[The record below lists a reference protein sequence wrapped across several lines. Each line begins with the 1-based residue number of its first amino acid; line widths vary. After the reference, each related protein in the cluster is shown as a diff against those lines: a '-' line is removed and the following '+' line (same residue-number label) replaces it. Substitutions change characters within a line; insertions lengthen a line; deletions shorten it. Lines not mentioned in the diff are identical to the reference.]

1 MKAWLSKPT
10 ENLQELQM
18 ETVTLALES
27 KEMEE
32 KLQQLKESM
41 SKEKE
46 ERGAIKMLAAFSTL
60 THNKI
65 GTLLRQ
71 KFMEAVAMRCCDDLT
86 TQRKKKMRH
95 SGGFRWKSGQCGPL
109 NSNALTNNTKKRVEN
124 RLQKLSAGKVKIRV
138 LKDEPLTAH
147 PQPPPPPPA
156 PTGPRMTRKSRLRG
170 TVCGQCE
177 VKVAGLICAECS
189 ENYCISCFSS
199 FHQKGALKLH
209 RMIPIQTGLQT
220 HVSTRDVAS
229 YYPGAFTSPNPSP
242 DSKINSNHSFTSNA
256 STSQGDLSPEKG
268 TEAEEKPMQLHPHTS
283 QVLVVNHGE
292 EKKVE
297 MTEEGL
303 KREAERGTPTSLL
316 SGEYDEEESARS
328 FQEALRQW
336 RGERS
341 DGAGEPTREE
351 TMWIPVRPVSV
362 SATAT
367 QADLP
372 PDREAEGRTSG
383 GGQGRV
389 HIRVEFTENSLTYMD
404 RLLLKKHRRRPV
416 ETYDNSWAFGPD
428 LKSLPTNTEDTPS
441 SLTAQEEDFRRYCAS
456 LFAVPVSGG
465 RSEAQI
471 TTPEPCLVIEVLDET
486 VRDINGIF
494 VAEQR
499 TNNSRKVPLSQNNS
513 NRRTP
518 VPQTAL
524 TSGGS
529 SRVSRSSPSPKQL
542 FGQSGAP
549 AQPKTAQKLH
559 SSKLQTS
566 QAGHSMKPLPSKSIS
581 SVCPTAETPRTSQ
594 TSIKTPTSKSQK
606 PHLSPTV
613 HKSKGDHVS
622 PQVLS
627 SLPHCQAE
635 ILKFSCSRPDVSASA
650 NTISPVPK
658 EHLSPSPSIP
668 VPLRST
674 FTVSPTSSTESTL
687 LPKVYHSTPLLKGS
701 DSPLLPEQPRS
712 FKLIPEPISPLK
724 LSQSPPSNL
733 ESPKQSQH
741 SLCDAESLLL
751 DNQLQ
756 LSQSSRPN
764 LQPKSLGPSVSQ
776 TNPVPFRAPVKTLS
790 SSLFNKFYSDAYS
803 GYNSTPTCED
813 SSVFMSST
821 SISGDHKSALFHQDT
836 PCIPSL
842 SSHLLNVTQNNLLAV
857 KMAKEEELPIDSGD
871 EMSSDSLGPALH
883 EEGSSDEEARMH
895 GHFARG
901 RTREEEQGN
910 SAISHLRDS
919 FVPTDAEGER
929 DLWTDEPEQLSETS
943 MVMHSQSAGFGSEQF
958 CDLDGFSPLGLDLN
972 SGHFDTPEHT
982 HCGPLHTCQTSPHD
996 SDPTGSESQ
1005 GPSSSLSPDTE
1016 KHLVFRLMKDN
1027 HLQPSGIQIRSTTP
1041 TRRGEIS
1048 ANELGT
1054 SGSNW
1059 FGKSTPTLSHPPRT
1073 IPSPSLSLSHSPSP
1087 PLSACLSHPTLGAE
1101 LDPGFFLLSRA
1112 AQEIMEICSVDQTG
1126 CEDPD
1131 LDTDTTAHT
1140 LNSLEQ
1146 ELRLLAKETGMQA
1159 SVFGMANS
1167 GGQAQ
1172 HGNQHLTRDRVS
1184 EEQKEEEEAVQR
1196 DRQSVLLLP

>member
-1 MKAWLSKPT
+1 MNLNDFVVLPNNKAKSVKLNAR
-10 ENLQELQM
+10 NLQELQM

-441 SLTAQEEDFRRYCAS
+441 SLTAS
-456 LFAVPVSGG
+456 T
-465 RSEAQI
+465 I
-471 TTPEPCLVIEVLDET
+471 
-486 VRDINGIF
+486 
-494 VAEQR
+494 
-499 TNNSRKVPLSQNNS
+499 
-513 NRRTP
+513 
-518 VPQTAL
+518 L
-524 TSGGS
+524 T
-529 SRVSRSSPSPKQL
+529 Q
-542 FGQSGAP
+542 
-549 AQPKTAQKLH
+549 
-559 SSKLQTS
+559 
-566 QAGHSMKPLPSKSIS
+566 
-581 SVCPTAETPRTSQ
+581 
-594 TSIKTPTSKSQK
+594 
-606 PHLSPTV
+606 
-613 HKSKGDHVS
+613 
-622 PQVLS
+622 
-627 SLPHCQAE
+627 
-635 ILKFSCSRPDVSASA
+635 
-650 NTISPVPK
+650 VPK
-658 EHLSPSPSIP
+658 EAL
-668 VPLRST
+668 
-674 FTVSPTSSTESTL
+674 
-687 LPKVYHSTPLLKGS
+687 
-701 DSPLLPEQPRS
+701 
-712 FKLIPEPISPLK
+712 
-724 LSQSPPSNL
+724 
-733 ESPKQSQH
+733 
-741 SLCDAESLLL
+741 
-751 DNQLQ
+751 
-756 LSQSSRPN
+756 RPN
-764 LQPKSLGPSVSQ
+764 K
-776 TNPVPFRAPVKTLS
+776 
-790 SSLFNKFYSDAYS
+790 
-803 GYNSTPTCED
+803 
-813 SSVFMSST
+813 
-821 SISGDHKSALFHQDT
+821 
-836 PCIPSL
+836 
-842 SSHLLNVTQNNLLAV
+842 
-857 KMAKEEELPIDSGD
+857 
-871 EMSSDSLGPALH
+871 
-883 EEGSSDEEARMH
+883 
-895 GHFARG
+895 
-901 RTREEEQGN
+901 
-910 SAISHLRDS
+910 
-919 FVPTDAEGER
+919 
-929 DLWTDEPEQLSETS
+929 
-943 MVMHSQSAGFGSEQF
+943 
-958 CDLDGFSPLGLDLN
+958 
-972 SGHFDTPEHT
+972 
-982 HCGPLHTCQTSPHD
+982 
-996 SDPTGSESQ
+996 
-1005 GPSSSLSPDTE
+1005 
-1016 KHLVFRLMKDN
+1016 
-1027 HLQPSGIQIRSTTP
+1027 
-1041 TRRGEIS
+1041 
-1048 ANELGT
+1048 
-1054 SGSNW
+1054 
-1059 FGKSTPTLSHPPRT
+1059 
-1073 IPSPSLSLSHSPSP
+1073 
-1087 PLSACLSHPTLGAE
+1087 
-1101 LDPGFFLLSRA
+1101 
-1112 AQEIMEICSVDQTG
+1112 
-1126 CEDPD
+1126 
-1131 LDTDTTAHT
+1131 
-1140 LNSLEQ
+1140 
-1146 ELRLLAKETGMQA
+1146 
-1159 SVFGMANS
+1159 
-1167 GGQAQ
+1167 
-1172 HGNQHLTRDRVS
+1172 
-1184 EEQKEEEEAVQR
+1184 
-1196 DRQSVLLLP
+1196 